1 MTMTEELCV
10 RLVPLFNQLS
20 IDRQRQVEQLVHHQH
35 VRRGTIVVSPNNSN
49 RLVIIEQGK
58 GRLYQLSA
66 AGEEQVQRV
75 LTTGDYV
82 GETWLLGVTNSSS
95 YVEMTTDSDI
105 CILDRADFTRLIQNH
120 SDIALKLLAGQ
131 AAMIDDLRQQ
141 TQLMG
146 LPSIEERLAMYLNH
160 LVAEQGSTLVT
171 LPLKLKDLSSY
182 LGTTPETLS
191 RKLTQLQK
199 NGQIDRHLRQIR
211 VLKSL

>member
-1 MTMTEELCV
+1 MAEELCV
-10 RLVPLFNQLS
+10 QLVPLFNQLS

-35 VRRGTIVVSPNNSN
+35 VDRGTVVVSPDNSN
-49 RLVIIEQGK
+49 RLVIVKRGH

-66 AGEEQVQRV
+66 SGEEQVQRV
-75 LTTGDYV
+75 LATGDYV
-82 GETWLLGVTNSSS
+82 GETWLLGVANSSS

-105 CILDRADFTRLIQNH
+105 CILDRTDFTRLIQEH
-120 SDIALKLLAGQ
+120 KDIALKLLTNQ
-131 AAMIDDLRQQ
+131 AATINDLRQQ

-146 LPSIEERLAMYLNH
+146 LPSIEERLAAYLNQQ
-160 LVAEQGSTLVT
+160 VARQGSTEIT

-199 NGQIDRHLRQIR
+199 SDQIDRHLRKIR
-211 VLKSL
+211 VLKPL

>member
-1 MTMTEELCV
+1 MAEELCV

-20 IDRQRQVEQLVHHQH
+20 IDRQRQVEQLVHHQR

-49 RLVIIEQGK
+49 RLVIVKQGK

-75 LTTGDYV
+75 LSTGDYV

-131 AAMIDDLRQQ
+131 AV
-141 TQLMG
+141 T
-146 LPSIEERLAMYLNH
+146 IEIGRASCRER
-160 LVAEQGSTLVT
+160 V
-171 LPLKLKDLSSY
+171 
-182 LGTTPETLS
+182 
-191 RKLTQLQK
+191 
-199 NGQIDRHLRQIR
+199 
-211 VLKSL
+211 